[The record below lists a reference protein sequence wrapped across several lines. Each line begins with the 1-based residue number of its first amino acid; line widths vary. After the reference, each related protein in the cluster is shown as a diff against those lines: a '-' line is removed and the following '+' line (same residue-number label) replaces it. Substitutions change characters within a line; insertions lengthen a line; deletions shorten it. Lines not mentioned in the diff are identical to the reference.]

1 MRQAIREAPEHSVA
15 LIGSFHA
22 SALLPLVMIASKE
35 HDQFVL
41 DLIQEDMQSV
51 GVSLVGYSFEQ
62 LDERSGYPAGIRD
75 PVWHDQ
81 IVASSSFD
89 QMDGVAT
96 KLVVDICRAMRSRG
110 HVAGTPD
117 ASEITRMMR
126 DLAKLRGL
134 PMAGR
139 GELIEA
145 VQSCLVHGEL
155 HGRAREVARALE
167 SVLIGNR
174 RGKVTDKAPRCGLAL
189 AMDDVFRLLKL
200 PTDEIKE
207 IRLDVLRDARDRA
220 RAVVLRQLS
229 AANIPYAKRIDTMEQ
244 GNRENLIEAWEV
256 GFRQGTS
263 ATIESVSRATV

>member
-1 MRQAIREAPEHSVA
+1 
-15 LIGSFHA
+15 
-22 SALLPLVMIASKE
+22 MIASKE

-62 LDERSGYPAGIRD
+62 LDERRGIQR
-75 PVWHDQ
+75 V
-81 IVASSSFD
+81 F
-89 QMDGVAT
+89 AT
-96 KLVVDICRAMRSRG
+96 RFGMIKSLHRAVSIRWMESQQSWLWIFVERCAFAVMSR
-110 HVAGTPD
+110 GTPD
-117 ASEITRMMR
+117 ASEIMRMMR

-174 RGKVTDKAPRCGLAL
+174 RGKVTDKAPRCG
-189 AMDDVFRLLKL
+189 
-200 PTDEIKE
+200 
-207 IRLDVLRDARDRA
+207 
-220 RAVVLRQLS
+220 
-229 AANIPYAKRIDTMEQ
+229 
-244 GNRENLIEAWEV
+244 WH
-256 GFRQGTS
+256 
-263 ATIESVSRATV
+263 